1 MHLLETKVAHE
12 TTGWRVDFVGDA
24 GEVVSIKVADGHAA
38 SENEA
43 IDRAKEVMVQLT
55 PYGTRGGGRSIN
67 PYDAASNGNFDEGEP
82 LLDTHH

>member
-43 IDRAKEVMVQLT
+43 IDRAKEVMV
-55 PYGTRGGGRSIN
+55 
-67 PYDAASNGNFDEGEP
+67 
-82 LLDTHH
+82 